1 MAARDL
7 RLREV
12 LVVALV
18 AGGLLVWA
26 RSLPEPPGAA
36 IDGAARQVV
45 APPAAAALREEA
57 LRLYAQGKFP
67 GACDGF
73 RRAASDAGGGAA
85 WREDI
90 GRCFEAWGWQALRAG
105 RPDEAA
111 GHFEQGL
118 LETPDVPALLRGR
131 GLAAVHA
138 GRLDDALGPL
148 EHSVA
153 ADFDPHVTLLLA
165 RLYDQRDDA
174 RRAMF
179 HLRALL
185 EREPGH
191 ETARRLLAKIDRE
204 QRAETGFHRDTTA
217 HFVLKY
223 RGAAHDDARRA
234 IARALEVAWE
244 RVGGQLGYRPAQRVT
259 VVLYEDREFRD
270 VTQVH
275 GWVGGLFDGKIRLPI
290 AATTPPTAQLERL
303 IVHEYAHAAI
313 HDLSRGRAP
322 RWLQEG
328 LAQALEGA
336 TPDRDLRVPG
346 RLTLSGLEALITHA
360 EPTRA
365 RAGYDIALWVVSDL
379 LARGGTE
386 GARALLGRLAAG
398 DSIAAAVTRV
408 YTVRLSELESQWR
421 DLLGG

>member
-1 MAARDL
+1 MAARSL

-18 AGGLLVWA
+18 ATGLLVWA
-26 RSLPEPPGAA
+26 RSLPDPPGASIGDA
-36 IDGAARQVV
+36 TRHVV
-45 APPAAAALREEA
+45 VPPAASALREEA
-57 LRLYAQGKFP
+57 LRLYAAGQFP
-67 GACDGF
+67 GACDRF
-73 RRAASDAGGGAA
+73 RRAAADAGGGMA

-111 GHFEQGL
+111 GLFEQGL

-138 GRLDDALGPL
+138 GRLDEALLPL
-148 EHSVA
+148 ERSVA
-153 ADFDPHVTLLLA
+153 AEFDPHVTLLLA

-174 RRAMF
+174 KRAMF

-185 EREPGH
+185 QREPGH
-191 ETARRLLAKIDRE
+191 EPARRLLAKIERE
-204 QRAETGFHRDTTA
+204 ERAETGFRRDTTA

-223 RGAAHDDARRA
+223 RGAAHDEARRA
-234 IARALEVAWE
+234 IAHALEIAWQ
-244 RVGGQLGYRPAQRVT
+244 RVGAQLGYRPAQRIT

-275 GWVGGLFDGKIRLPI
+275 GGVGGLFDGKIRLPLG
-290 AATTPPTAQLERL
+290 ATTPAPAPLGRL
-303 IVHEYAHAAI
+303 VVHEYAHAAI

-322 RWLQEG
+322 RWLHEG
-328 LAQALEGA
+328 LAQALEGTA
-336 TPDRDLRVPG
+336 PDRDLRVPG
-346 RLTLSGLEALITHA
+346 RLTLAGLEALVA
-360 EPTRA
+360 DPEPTRA

-379 LARGGTE
+379 LARGGTD